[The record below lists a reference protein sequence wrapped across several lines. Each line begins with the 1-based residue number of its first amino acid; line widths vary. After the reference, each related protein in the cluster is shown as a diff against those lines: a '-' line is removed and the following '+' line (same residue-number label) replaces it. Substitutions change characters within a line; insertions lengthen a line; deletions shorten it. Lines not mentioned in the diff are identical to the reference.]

1 MTNLL
6 EELHDLIWIT
16 TSTRLL
22 EQAKKNEALVRKL
35 LSLWVSEIP
44 PAIAIDENNNIIG
57 LTPEDTPIGVKGFIL
72 RLIEE

>member
-1 MTNLL
+1 MTKHL
-6 EELHDLIWIT
+6 EDLRDLIQAET
-16 TSTRLL
+16 HTRLL
-22 EQAKKNEALVRKL
+22 IQAQRNEVLVKKL
-35 LSLWVSEIP
+35 LSRWVSEIP